1 MTPER
6 KEAVLEEV
14 AQRAREILAEKLEA
28 VGERP
33 LTVDEIEQLVEE
45 ASREAAR
52 WLAERLITE
61 QAPPATNSAPCPQ
74 CGQPARYKQTLH
86 TQLLTI
92 HGLQPV
98 GARYYYC
105 APCQHGFCP
114 QDVLLGIERGR
125 RATRRVRAWM
135 ARYAVQEECFAAVPP
150 LLAELRGLEVSE
162 STVERATVEVGTA
175 LVTAPAVRVPAPAV
189 TAAAATGAAD
199 RFVPAAGE
207 PRPTRLYLAMDGTMC
222 PLRDAWQRDGSLGKL
237 VCRYGE
243 AKVGMAFT
251 TRQKEGLDTGIVT
264 RGCLGTL
271 EDITVFTPR
280 MVALAR
286 QWGAPQAQELVVLG
300 DGAAWI
306 WNLASRYFPQGVQI
320 VDLWHVL
327 ERLWTVAEARFG
339 SRTTA
344 AKAWLEQMRS
354 HLEQDLVGTVIA
366 ELERWEP
373 QRQAHR
379 ALREEQLTFFANNRE
394 RMQYQTYLAR
404 GYMVGSGAIESR
416 CKQLVQRRLHE
427 GGMHWREQ
435 TAEAVLAI
443 RARLHST
450 RPTDLRAYA

>member
-6 KEAVLEEV
+6 KAALLDEA

-28 VGERP
+28 VGDAP
-33 LTVDEIEQLVEE
+33 LTLDEIEDLVEQ

-52 WLAERLITE
+52 WLGERLIVE
-61 QAPPATNSAPCPQ
+61 QAPPPANSAPCPG
-74 CGQPARYKQTLH
+74 CGRAAGYKHTLR

-92 HGLQPV
+92 HGPQPV
-98 GARYYYC
+98 TARYHYC
-105 APCQHGFCP
+105 KPCRDGFCP
-114 QDVLLGIERGR
+114 QDAVLGIERGQ
-125 RATRRVRAWM
+125 RASRRVRAWM
-135 ARYAVQEECFAAVPP
+135 ARYSVQEEAFAAVPP

-162 STVERATVEVGTA
+162 STVERTTIEVGTA
-175 LVTAPAVRVPAPAV
+175 LLNAP
-189 TAAAATGAAD
+189 
-199 RFVPAAGE
+199 PAAPDAPDA
-207 PRPTRLYLAMDGTMC
+207 PRPSRLYLAMDGTMC
-222 PLRDAWQRDGSLGKL
+222 PLRDEWRRDGSLGKL
-237 VCRYGE
+237 ACRYGE

-251 TRQKEGLDTGIVT
+251 TRQKDGLDTGIQT

-286 QWGAPQAQELVVLG
+286 QWGAHQAQELVVLG

-306 WNLASRYFPQGVQI
+306 WNLAGRHFPQAVQI

-327 ERLWTVAEARFG
+327 ERLGEVAEAKFG
-339 SRTTA
+339 SKESGP
-344 AKAWLEQMRS
+344 AKAWREQMRS
-354 HLEQDLVGTVIA
+354 HLEQNLVGTVIA

-373 QRQAHR
+373 TRDAQRK
-379 ALREEQLTFFANNRE
+379 LREEQLTFFENNRE
-394 RMQYQTYLAR
+394 RMQYKTYLSR

-427 GGMHWREQ
+427 GGMHWREK

-443 RARLHST
+443 RACLHST
-450 RPTDLRAYA
+450 QPVDLRAYA